1 LIAVLTEVPRLY
13 YLFARELKRK
23 RLEFY
28 SLTFRDRIPGK
39 VRVVLTSEEEAA
51 RIDFPRVVAATEES
65 VGIAVEKAHS
75 LSQGLKEH
83 YSELIIGIDP
93 GEKPGLAVLGDGSV
107 VHAAQLTSPEDVG
120 SALRDI
126 MHIYSCRRV
135 RIKVGNGGGVYRQRL
150 LRVLQ
155 DSFSFPIEL
164 VDEHATTPTLGRGDI
179 SREVRD
185 IIAAVN
191 IALKPGSRLE
201 GRVEVRPTPGEI
213 KNIQKH
219 SRQRSGS
226 ITISRALAER
236 VAKGELTMERAIEL
250 HQRGK
255 SRR

>member
-1 LIAVLTEVPRLY
+1 MIAVLTEVPRLY
-13 YLFARELKRK
+13 YLFARELKRRK
-23 RLEFY
+23 LEFY
-28 SLTFRDRIPGK
+28 SLTFKDRIPEK
-39 VRVVLTSEEEAA
+39 VRVVLTSEGEAE
-51 RIDFPRVVAATEES
+51 RVDFPRVVTATEKS

-75 LSQGLKEH
+75 LSRGLREH
-83 YSELIIGIDP
+83 YDELVIGIDP
-93 GEKPGLAVLGDGSV
+93 GEKPGLAVLGGSRV
-107 VHAAQLTSPEDVG
+107 VHAAQLASPEEVKG
-120 SALRDI
+120 ALEDLLR
-126 MHIYSCRRV
+126 IYSCGRV
-135 RIKVGNGGGVYRQRL
+135 RIKVGNGGGVFRQRL

-164 VDEHATTPTLGRGDI
+164 VDEHATTPTLGRGDF

-191 IALKPGSRLE
+191 IALKRGSRVRS
-201 GRVEVRPTPGEI
+201 RVEVKPTQGEI

-250 HQRGK
+250 HLQGK
-255 SRR
+255 NRR